1 MSEREP
7 VVVEFLGV
15 PRFRTRVDEA
25 HVASGTLR
33 EILKHLQ
40 QRFVGL
46 SDLVGADGEL
56 APWFRVALADGRL
69 IADGDTVIP
78 PGSRLLLL
86 SADVGG

>member
-1 MSEREP
+1 MSETEL

-15 PRFRTRVDEA
+15 PRFRTGVDEA
-25 HVASGTLR
+25 RVASGTLR

-40 QRFVGL
+40 QQFIGL

-56 APWFRVALADGRL
+56 APWFRVVLADGRL
-69 IADGDTVIP
+69 IADGETVIA
-78 PGSRLLLL
+78 PGSRLFLL